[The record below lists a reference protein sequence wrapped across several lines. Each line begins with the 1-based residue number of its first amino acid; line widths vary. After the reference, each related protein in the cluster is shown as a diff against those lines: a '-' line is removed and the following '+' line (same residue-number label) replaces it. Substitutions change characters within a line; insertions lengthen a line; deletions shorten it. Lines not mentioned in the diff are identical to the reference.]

1 MCEAALISIDKD
13 LVACIVPV
21 MVSLGKLSKFCVS
34 SDWDAKAGYC
44 RMAAELSKIPFS
56 ESVGHPSVHV
66 HFNYLKEAPSNNET
80 NYTSDY
86 CRLCGVCMYGARWSW
101 FFFFE
106 LERVIRPGISL
117 YEYTY
122 IYAYI
127 YLLMYLWMDWIPVCF
142 LT

>member
-56 ESVGHPSVHV
+56 ESVGHPSVHAILIYIIATNDKNKKQYFRLLWAMRHMCVWSLVESV
-66 HFNYLKEAPSNNET
+66 HFL
-80 NYTSDY
+80 
-86 CRLCGVCMYGARWSW
+86 
-101 FFFFE
+101 
-106 LERVIRPGISL
+106 
-117 YEYTY
+117 
-122 IYAYI
+122 
-127 YLLMYLWMDWIPVCF
+127 
-142 LT
+142 